1 MESLDTLLL
10 MRMVER
16 LLGLLSGALC
26 VVLGYRLFIML
37 PEKTDSSGKL
47 VLPGGVS
54 IWLSRVGPGIFF
66 ALFGAAI
73 VAYSFASTVRVTD
86 EQKGAPASTA
96 AAMTSE
102 APATH
107 RREVA
112 VMAEG
117 ATEQAKREAREQ
129 QLTLLRLTMSD
140 LNATIDRLQRDPA
153 SPERER
159 LTGGLQAAKM
169 LLLRGTWD
177 AAWGDPA
184 RFQSW
189 VNSGAVLPAPVR
201 MDEPAGLYLAGKTR

>member
-1 MESLDTLLL
+1 MVPVEHGNAILPAIAGCVGSRNIESLDTLFL

-86 EQKGAPASTA
+86 PATLRPFQCSGDGASDTRPREGLRPNRPLTDAG
-96 AAMTSE
+96 MRIEPPPSE
-102 APATH
+102 A
-107 RREVA
+107 
-112 VMAEG
+112 
-117 ATEQAKREAREQ
+117 
-129 QLTLLRLTMSD
+129 
-140 LNATIDRLQRDPA
+140 
-153 SPERER
+153 
-159 LTGGLQAAKM
+159 
-169 LLLRGTWD
+169 
-177 AAWGDPA
+177 
-184 RFQSW
+184 
-189 VNSGAVLPAPVR
+189 
-201 MDEPAGLYLAGKTR
+201 